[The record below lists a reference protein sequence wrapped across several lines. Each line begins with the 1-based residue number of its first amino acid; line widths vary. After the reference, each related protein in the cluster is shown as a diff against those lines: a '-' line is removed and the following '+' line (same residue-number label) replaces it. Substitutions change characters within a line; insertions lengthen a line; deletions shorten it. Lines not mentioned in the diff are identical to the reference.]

1 VTGLQFPTRLIVPY
15 STISELTMSSFL
27 ACLFRNCIEHGR
39 RSANSSSRS
48 RATTSDTS
56 CTYVAEEEDHEL
68 MSGERIR
75 HNLLAPSSSRR
86 RNNTEQMR
94 YIAEN
99 GPPRRSSLIR
109 GLEGADSEEEE
120 EDFEEQDEGDCHHLS
135 SGDTVQ
141 PDEQQWLILGG
152 TLGFLRR
159 ISVGTHPS
167 YAPSSSGTALQQCQL
182 NPNIFFS
189 NTPIKQVKEAKTFIL
204 SGERG
209 KDSYPSISFDEIV
222 LPGSE
227 VQRAMAKQMQVE
239 MDLMME
245 EPCCLEECVIC
256 MDGFTP
262 DNPRMPTL
270 CGCGEN
276 KTYFHL
282 PCLYQ
287 WIDQGGRNC
296 PSCRQ
301 KLVWEE
307 F

>member
-1 VTGLQFPTRLIVPY
+1 
-15 STISELTMSSFL
+15 MS
-27 ACLFRNCIEHGR
+27 RER
-39 RSANSSSRS
+39 RRQ
-48 RATTSDTS
+48 
-56 CTYVAEEEDHEL
+56 
-68 MSGERIR
+68 
-75 HNLLAPSSSRR
+75 NLLPPSSSRR
-86 RNNTEQMR
+86 RGKTERMW
-94 YIAEN
+94 YIA
-99 GPPRRSSLIR
+99 GSDPPRRSSLIR
-109 GLEGADSEEEE
+109 GVEGADSEEEE
-120 EDFEEQDEGDCHHLS
+120 GEENFEEQTEGDFHPLS
-135 SGDTVQ
+135 SGETAQ
-141 PDEQQWLILGG
+141 PSEQQWLVLGG
-152 TLGFLRR
+152 LFGFLRR
-159 ISVGTHPS
+159 FSAGAHPS
-167 YAPSSSGTALQQCQL
+167 FAPSSSGTSLEHQL
-182 NPNIFFS
+182 NTTIYFS
-189 NTPIKQVKEAKTFIL
+189 NTPIQQVKEAKTFIL

-245 EPCCLEECVIC
+245 EHCGLEECVIC

-301 KLVWEE
+301 RLVWEE